1 MSTMTK
7 TTIIT
12 WAPNQIDI
20 APEVLQP
27 FADCC
32 TAEIQ
37 RLITAGKTSG
47 QGSIDN
53 LSDGSREVRRQ
64 WVDQESAQ
72 AWLDFVLSTVKE
84 IFGPEKCYQS
94 GVIEDIV

>member
-20 APEVLQP
+20 AAELLQP
-27 FADCC
+27 FADRC

-37 RLITAGKTSG
+37 RLIAAGKTSG
-47 QGSIDN
+47 QGSLDH
-53 LSDGSREVRRQ
+53 LSDGSREIRLP

-84 IFGPEKCYQS
+84 LFGPEKSYQS